1 MKGRILDFSV
11 AQDGGLILS
20 EDGVRYMF
28 AANQWRGQSLPKVG
42 QDVDFDVD
50 DAQRAIEIYPDV
62 FAVPQASN
70 TAQTLDDIGNK
81 VGQSFNKFTAD
92 INNSLMKVKQ
102 NDTPSTFIDFAVLAV
117 TKNYANFEGRAR
129 RKEYWGSML
138 VYFILSIIVSM
149 VVNLTFLISEY
160 LTYFLMVVAS
170 LIYLA
175 LIIPMLSITVRRLHD
190 IDKSGWFYLVSLI
203 PLIGGIWLLI
213 LLCTEGTR
221 GENRFGADPKAAE
234 R

>member
-62 FAVPQASN
+62 FATPQASN

>member
-62 FAVPQASN
+62 FAAPQASN

-102 NDTPSTFIDFAVLAV
+102 NDAPSTFIDFAVLAV

-149 VVNLTFLISEY
+149 VVNLAFLISEY
-160 LTYFLMVVAS
+160 LTYFLMMVAS